1 MKLSVCMATYNGAR
15 YLPTQ
20 LSSILSQLG
29 ADDELIIV
37 DDASTDKTVS
47 VIRSYGDA
55 RLNLVCNSSNQGVV
69 KTFERA
75 IALATGDVILLSD
88 QDDVWLDGKVAM
100 LQALFAG
107 NEVDLVVH
115 NAIVMQGDVPSN
127 RSLFEMRNSGPGVI
141 RNVMSNT
148 YVGCCM
154 AFRACLRRHVLPIA
168 SHQGVVHDG
177 WIGILAE
184 LYGYRVRF
192 IDTPL
197 ILYVRHGGNAT
208 TLKRRGLAVIVR
220 DRVNFVA
227 SLVWH
232 VVRARSVA
240 ARLSS
245 SDGTT

>member
-1 MKLSVCMATYNGAR
+1 MATYNGAQ
-15 YLPTQ
+15 YLPAQ

-29 ADDELIIV
+29 ADDELVIV

-55 RLNLVCNSSNQGVV
+55 RLNLVCNPSNQGVV

-88 QDDVWLDGKVAM
+88 QDDFWLDGKVAM
-100 LQALFAG
+100 LQALFASD
-107 NEVDLVVH
+107 EVDLVVH
-115 NAIVMQGDVPSN
+115 NAIVIQGNVASN
-127 RSLFEMRNSGPGVI
+127 RSLFEMRDSGPGVI
-141 RNVMSNT
+141 KNVISNT

-154 AFRACLRRHVLPIA
+154 AFRSCIRKHTLPIA
-168 SHQGVVHDG
+168 SHRGVVHDG

-184 LYGYRVRF
+184 LYGYRIRF

-197 ILYVRHGGNAT
+197 ILHVRHGGNTT
-208 TLKRRGLAVIVR
+208 TLKRRNLAVVVR

-232 VVRARSVA
+232 VVCARSDA
-240 ARLSS
+240 TQSS
-245 SDGTT
+245 SFDCTT